1 MSERVWQLQDAK
13 NKFSELVERAV
24 NGEPQ
29 VVTKHGKRTAVLM
42 SADEYARLKGRST
55 GIQPADFVQQ
65 LNHPRQSRGLIPVSP
80 SKGPIQEPP
89 EGGWPMSPNRS

>member
-55 GIQPADFVQQ
+55 GIQPADFVQHL
-65 LNHPRQSRGLIPVSP
+65 LNAPKGNFTAPRRRKSALRHVAF
-80 SKGPIQEPP
+80 E
-89 EGGWPMSPNRS
+89 